1 MEKKKTFLIN
11 VAYYGFFIILFL
23 LAWKYVWPVLMPF
36 ILAFIIVT
44 FLRKPAEKLAKK
56 IRLGEKY
63 TALLLLTGFYLLFFG
78 AVILGGGK
86 VITMIADFITDL
98 PGFYQTSIA
107 PLLEHV
113 SQQIGDALAEMDM
126 TLAQEIQRSMQQF
139 VQNIGETLS
148 TLSMNALAYI
158 SGLVTGIPAA
168 LIRLIIMIVSS
179 FYMAADYHRIMA
191 MARTYLPEKVKQLGR
206 DVKIYGWNI
215 LKAYIKSYTLL
226 FLLTFAELTVGLTI
240 LKIPYASAI
249 GLSIAVFD
257 ILPVLGTGGVLLP
270 WAVILLVLGD
280 YPLALGIL
288 ALYVVITIVR
298 NSLEPRIVGKQVG
311 LHPLLTLIAM
321 FLGLELGGIIGMIL
335 LPLSVVILV
344 NMEKNGAL
352 HGFKKTH

>member
-249 GLSIAVFD
+249 GLAIAVFD

>member
-126 TLAQEIQRSMQQF
+126 ALAQEIQRSMQQF

-240 LKIPYASAI
+240 LKIPYAFAI
-249 GLSIAVFD
+249 GLAIAVFD

-288 ALYVVITIVR
+288 TLYVVITIVR

>member
-240 LKIPYASAI
+240 LKIPYAFAI
-249 GLSIAVFD
+249 GLAIAVFD

-288 ALYVVITIVR
+288 TLYVVITIVR